1 MSEIY
6 EVFIRSSFFKYIF
19 MTASKSK
26 KVKLQ
31 PKHLALVYGQK
42 IVPSL
47 KISGVWLEELGV
59 KAGDMVSITTREQ
72 LLIIEPLGYGDQRD

>member
-1 MSEIY
+1 MA
-6 EVFIRSSFFKYIF
+6 VPKP
-19 MTASKSK
+19 K
-26 KVKLQ
+26 KIKLQ
-31 PKHLALVYGQK
+31 PKLRAVAYAQK

-47 KISGVWLEELGV
+47 KISGVWLEKLGF